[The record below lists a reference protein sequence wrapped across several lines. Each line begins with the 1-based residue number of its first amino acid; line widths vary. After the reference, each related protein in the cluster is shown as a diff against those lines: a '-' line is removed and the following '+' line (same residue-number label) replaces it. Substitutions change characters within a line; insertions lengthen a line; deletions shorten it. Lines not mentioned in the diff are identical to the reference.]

1 MAILLKDKPRVQL
14 SYGEAQHLFYED
26 SGAAINTGSLGVNYE
41 IFDLPNLQVLR
52 GYRPRG
58 GKEIPKD
65 LYEDLDEKA
74 KKASSAEEIMNLRM
88 EFRRR
93 VLPYLHK

>member
-14 SYGEAQHLFYED
+14 PYGEAQHLFYED
-26 SGAAINTGSLGVNYE
+26 SGAAVNKGSLGVNYE

-58 GKEIPKD
+58 GKEIPED
-65 LYEDLDEKA
+65 LYKDLDEKA

-93 VLPYLHK
+93 VLPYLNK

>member
-14 SYGEAQHLFYED
+14 PYGEAQHLFYED
-26 SGAAINTGSLGVNYE
+26 SGAAVNKGSLGVNYE

-58 GKEIPKD
+58 GKEIPEDLYKD
-65 LYEDLDEKA
+65 LDDKA

-93 VLPYLHK
+93 VLPYLNK